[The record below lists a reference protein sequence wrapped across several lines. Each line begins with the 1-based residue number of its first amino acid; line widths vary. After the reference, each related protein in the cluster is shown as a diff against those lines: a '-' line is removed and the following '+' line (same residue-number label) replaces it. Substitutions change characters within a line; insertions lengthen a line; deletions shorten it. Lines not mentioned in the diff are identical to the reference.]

1 MSRTIVH
8 VEIEERVA
16 LVRLASDNSLNPLT
30 DELVDQLVAALQ
42 RNEADPGVHVS
53 VLTGSARAFAA
64 GADIDAM
71 SRLDYRTA
79 FALDY
84 IGRNWDPI
92 RALRKPLIAAVG
104 GYALGGG
111 CELAMMCD
119 IVVAAEDA
127 CFGQPEVKLGIVPGA
142 GGTQRLPRA
151 VGKSAAMTMC
161 LTGEPISA
169 QEALA
174 LGLVSKLTTRAALLD
189 EAKAMAQAIARQS
202 MPVVMAIKESINRA
216 YESSLSEGLLFERRA
231 FHAGF
236 ALEDQKEGMR
246 AFLERREARFR
257 DG

>member
-1 MSRTIVH
+1 MTRPLVT
-8 VEIEERVA
+8 VEKEGRIA
-16 LVRLASDNSLNPLT
+16 IVRLASDNPLNPLT
-30 DELVDQLVAALQ
+30 DDLVDQLVEAL
-42 RNEADPGVHVS
+42 RASEADAEVHVS

-127 CFGQPEVKLGIVPGA
+127 TFGQPEVKLGIVPGA

-161 LTGEPISA
+161 LTGAPIGA
-169 QEALA
+169 REALA
-174 LGLVSKLTTRAALLD
+174 LGLVSKVTARETLLE
-189 EAKAMAQAIARQS
+189 EAKALAHAIAGHS
-202 MPVVMAIKESINRA
+202 LPVVMAIKESVNRA
-216 YESSLSEGLLFERRA
+216 FESSLSEGLLFERRV

-236 ALEDQKEGMR
+236 ALDDQKEGMR
-246 AFLERREARFR
+246 AFLERRPPRFR